1 MSGEAAAAEQRMRD
15 YEVFEH
21 LGSGA
26 TSDVYRVVNK
36 TNNRTYVLKKM
47 SLANMSDEEQ
57 LRAKQEII
65 VMDNVDHPNIV
76 KFRESFMDPA
86 DNSVDIIMEYC
97 EFGTL
102 EDLIERQRYE
112 GRPFPTDVLLEWMA
126 ELLCGLSHIHSN
138 RILHRDLKTSNI
150 FVTSKNH
157 LKLGDFGVCT
167 ILSNPNAKA
176 ESMIGTPLY
185 FAPEVC
191 NSDPHDE
198 RSDVWSLG
206 VVFYEMCTL
215 RRPFEAGNLFTL
227 IQLILESDI
236 EPFGNGVDG
245 SLEGLVRQML
255 DRDPSR
261 RPTAQELI
269 DVHLEVP
276 VSHPSHPSQ
285 KPGKA
290 RATDEWIHTG
300 SALDVF
306 VELQRTLHRIPTAA
320 KAKDGAAFTPSSQ
333 SAPGATLKVSSAV
346 AKPKPEKSAKKSTG
360 AKGTA
365 GTTTASSSLPRTK
378 AIEHAGAQKED
389 AVLGTSLLSFT
400 MRELQL
406 DVQRRRTSMFG
417 EEKSLN
423 SDDIPLVIEDSSGDG
438 LLEERF
444 PEGRHH
450 RQQGEAAR
458 NRQQNGTL
466 PVGVVYLSR
475 RSLEGAVIYM
485 QARPPT
491 WNSTHSLVAASRTMR
506 RFAAMQYAVLSGANG
521 LVLSTSRPAA
531 LRSHRIAGILEK
543 ASDSMPAVLTA
554 CDSAPSAS
562 VP

>member
-1 MSGEAAAAEQRMRD
+1 MPKETAAAEQRMRD
-15 YEVFEH
+15 YKVFEH

-57 LRAKQEII
+57 LRAKQEIV

-76 KFRESFMDPA
+76 KFRESFIDRVE
-86 DNSVDIIMEYC
+86 NSVDIVMEYC

-126 ELLCGLSHIHSN
+126 ELLCGLAHIHST
-138 RILHRDLKTSNI
+138 RILHRDIKTSNI

-167 ILSNPNAKA
+167 ILSNPNAKVQ
-176 ESMIGTPLY
+176 SMIGTPLY

-191 NSDPHDE
+191 NNDAHDE

-206 VVFYEMCTL
+206 IVFYEMCTL
-215 RRPFEAGNLFTL
+215 RRPFEADNLFAL

-236 EPFGNGVDG
+236 EPFSNGVES

-276 VSHPSHPSQ
+276 LSHPSHPSQ
-285 KPGKA
+285 KPSSGRLLQQFSGPELQYTKKWPPPEGTTPVPKEGVKG
-290 RATDEWIHTG
+290 RATGEWIHTG
-300 SALDVF
+300 NALSVF
-306 VELQRTLHRIPTAA
+306 VELQRTLHQIPASA
-320 KAKDGAAFTPSSQ
+320 KARGHTASSQGSRPASGAAHKAPSF
-333 SAPGATLKVSSAV
+333 V
-346 AKPKPEKSAKKSTG
+346 AKPRPDKPGKR
-360 AKGTA
+360 AKGSRSA
-365 GTTTASSSLPRTK
+365 VSSSTSATPCTRAK
-378 AIEHAGAQKED
+378 ATGCAVPQKDEE
-389 AVLGTSLLSFT
+389 VLNTSLCSFT

-406 DVQRRRTSMFG
+406 DVQRLHSAMFG
-417 EEKSLN
+417 EN
-423 SDDIPLVIEDSSGDG
+423 SISTDDVPVVIELQGGPALEAWSALSGKRSASELHNGSSVP
-438 LLEERF
+438 RATA
-444 PEGRHH
+444 PEGRASFLADISAVIDRHAANG
-450 RQQGEAAR
+450 RQIELEALDEAASLLS
-458 NRQQNGTL
+458 QYK
-466 PVGVVYLSR
+466 YLN
-475 RSLEGAVIYM
+475 Y
-485 QARPPT
+485 
-491 WNSTHSLVAASRTMR
+491 
-506 RFAAMQYAVLSGANG
+506 G
-521 LVLSTSRPAA
+521 LR
-531 LRSHRIAGILEK
+531 
-543 ASDSMPAVLTA
+543 
-554 CDSAPSAS
+554 
-562 VP
+562 